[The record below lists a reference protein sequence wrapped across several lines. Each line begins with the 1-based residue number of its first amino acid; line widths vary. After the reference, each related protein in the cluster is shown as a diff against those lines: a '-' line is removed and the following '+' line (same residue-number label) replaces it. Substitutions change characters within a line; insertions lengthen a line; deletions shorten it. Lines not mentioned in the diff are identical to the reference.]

1 MTSRLMRGAASLV
14 RAWTRLYTSRLPRA
28 VQQQRR
34 DEIESDLWESQH
46 DAETGHAA
54 AAFHVLIRVVR
65 GIPDDLGWSM
75 EQAVVAGVVRRQ
87 TLVAAGRFL
96 GMAIVLGTPWAIDHN
111 IVRDRAIVVFA
122 PGLTAQS
129 SATTLSGARFEVI
142 SVKPNPTGRAG
153 MTQTRVLPGGKYIA
167 TNMPLRLLIGQ
178 TYQVQSYRL
187 VGGPAWIETD
197 AFDIVA
203 TADRD
208 LSPANGQRPLN
219 DALRGLLADRFKLVV
234 HMETR
239 QLPAYALVLAGKDGK
254 HDGKLGPNI
263 TRSERT
269 DCAAVLAEVAAARA
283 RDAGGPPP
291 PPPPGGQAPPCGIVN
306 MNGVF
311 ALDSATPLVLTNVL
325 SAELNRKVFDR
336 TGLIGLFNVR
346 LQWTPDVLPIGPLP
360 PDAPPIDPNGP
371 SIFTAV
377 QEQLG
382 LKLEPTVGPVDVLV
396 IDSVSRPDRN

>member
-1 MTSRLMRGAASLV
+1 MTSLLTSSAASLV
-14 RAWTRLYTSRLPRA
+14 RGWTRLYTSRLPASVRERRRA
-28 VQQQRR
+28 EV
-34 DEIESDLWESQH
+34 ESDLWESQQNE
-46 DAETGHAA
+46 DGCTAA
-54 AAFHVLIRVVR
+54 VALHVLARLVL
-65 GIPDDLGWSM
+65 GIPNDLGWSI
-75 EQAVVAGVVRRQ
+75 EQALVAGVLRRQ
-87 TLVAAGRFL
+87 TLVVTGRFV
-96 GMAIVLGTPWAIDHN
+96 GMAIVLVTPWAIGQDN
-111 IVRDRAIVVFA
+111 ITRDRAIVVFA

-129 SATTLSGARFEVI
+129 PANNSASVRFDVT

-153 MTQTRVLPGGKYIA
+153 MTETRVLPGGRYIA
-167 TNMPLRLLIGQ
+167 TNMAIRLLIGQ

-187 VGGPAWIETD
+187 IGGPTWIETD

-219 DALRGLLADRFKLVV
+219 DALKALLAERFKLVI

-239 QLPAYALVLAGKDGK
+239 QLPAYGLVRAGKDGR
-254 HDGKLGPNI
+254 LGPNI

-283 RDAGGPPP
+283 REPGGLPP

-306 MNGVF
+306 MNGMF
-311 ALDSATPLVLTNVL
+311 ALDSATPMALTNVL

-336 TGLIGLFNVR
+336 TGLTGLFNVR
-346 LQWTPDVLPIGPLP
+346 LTWTPDVLPVGPLP
-360 PDAPPIDPNGP
+360 PEHPPIDPNGP

-382 LKLEPTVGPVDVLV
+382 LKLEPTIGPVDVLV
-396 IDSVSRPDRN
+396 IDHIERPTPN